1 VQVNGATP
9 PTPIFANQNVQARMA
24 ADAASAPTPVVGG
37 EQEVQASVTLQ
48 ISY

>member
-1 VQVNGATP
+1 MLYRADVAKMALTQAS
-9 PTPIFANQNVQARMA
+9 TPIVA
-24 ADAASAPTPVVGG
+24 G